1 MTSINYIQQDPEE
14 IFDRLEVL
22 GEGSYGT
29 VWKALNRTNGQ
40 LYAVKIVPVENDI
53 SEVEKEINILR
64 QCESPFIVNYH
75 GSYKKGDNLWIVIE
89 YCGGGSVMDI
99 LSILGPTLTEQQI
112 AAICASTLKGLVYL
126 HNQKKIH
133 RDIKAGN
140 ILMNENG
147 DIKLADFGV
156 SAQLANTISKRQTVI
171 GTPYWMAPEVIQE
184 TSYNGKAD
192 VWSLGITAIEMA
204 EGKPPL
210 HGIHPMRAIFMIPNK
225 PPPTF
230 SDKTKWSEDL
240 IDFVAQCLQKN
251 AADRPT
257 SKDLLKHKFI
267 QKAKP
272 TKILTA
278 LIDQMNQVFA
288 EAGGRQEYFR
298 KREEEKRK
306 QASNGNDSEEEEES
320 GSETSDDSDSDSD
333 DSGGYDTIKKKKSS
347 TDSEDEEEEEEDD
360 DNYGTIQ
367 RKPNAGKKKPK
378 EEEKDSGSDDD
389 DSDDD
394 DYGSTMVRHS
404 MDTIK
409 SQAQEPNNT
418 EQDSVS
424 NLSSFYANMSLD
436 DLKHQLSM
444 LDAEME
450 KEIETI
456 KATYARRKR
465 AIENTLQSKQK

>member
-1 MTSINYIQQDPEE
+1 MTSINYIQQDPDE

-64 QCESPFIVNYH
+64 QCDSPFIVNYH

-99 LSILGPTLTEQQI
+99 LAILGPTLNEQQI
-112 AAICASTLKGLVYL
+112 ASICASTLKGLVYL

-192 VWSLGITAIEMA
+192 VWSLGITIIEMA

-225 PPPTF
+225 PPPSFT
-230 SDKTKWSEDL
+230 DKTKWSEDM

-251 AADRPT
+251 AAERRT
-257 SKDLLKHKFI
+257 SKELLKHKFI
-267 QKAKP
+267 QKAKT
-272 TKILTA
+272 TKILTS

-298 KREEEKRK
+298 KKEEEKRK
-306 QASNGNDSEEEEES
+306 QQSNGNDSDDDDDES
-320 GSETSDDSDSDSD
+320 GSETSDDSDNDSDSD
-333 DSGGYDTIKKKKSS
+333 DYDTIKKKRAS
-347 TDSEDEEEEEEDD
+347 DSDDDDEDD
-360 DNYGTIQ
+360 YGTIQ
-367 RKPNAGKKKPK
+367 RKPNAKK
-378 EEEKDSGSDDD
+378 
-389 DSDDD
+389 
-394 DYGSTMVRHS
+394 TR
-404 MDTIK
+404 IR
-409 SQAQEPNNT
+409 
-418 EQDSVS
+418 
-424 NLSSFYANMSLD
+424 F
-436 DLKHQLSM
+436 
-444 LDAEME
+444 
-450 KEIETI
+450 
-456 KATYARRKR
+456 
-465 AIENTLQSKQK
+465 